1 VLLYRDCLNEVGW
14 AKRREFE
21 IKAGIKME
29 EDDVWA
35 KAFDKEEKE
44 GIPDM
49 PWLSAEDLKNK
60 ERTKTEYSMH
70 S

>member
-1 VLLYRDCLNEVGW
+1 
-14 AKRREFE
+14 
-21 IKAGIKME
+21 ME